1 MKRNETSSSQSKPMR
16 KPDQLFFHATLLSL
30 CDMQSVEAWLAYS
43 SPQTRLTLL
52 MHVQP
57 LITMIQEQM
66 QSASTLDTH
75 YKLVKALKALI
86 QVRAALVAAP
96 DSSIVRDLSLDSYPT
111 LYQL

>member
-1 MKRNETSSSQSKPMR
+1 MKRNETSSSQSKQMR

-57 LITMIQEQM
+57 LIKMVQEQL

-75 YKLVKALKALI
+75 YKLLNALKALI

-96 DSSIVRDLSLDSYPT
+96 DSSLARDILLESHPP
-111 LYQL
+111 LY

>member
-1 MKRNETSSSQSKPMR
+1 MKRNETSSSQSKTMR
-16 KPDQLFFHATLLSL
+16 KPDQLFLQATLLSL

-57 LITMIQEQM
+57 LIEMVQEQL
-66 QSASTLDTH
+66 QLSGSLDTQ
-75 YKLVKALKALI
+75 YKLMNTLKALI

-96 DSSIVRDLSLDSYPT
+96 DSSLARDLSLESYPI
-111 LYQL
+111 LC

>member
-16 KPDQLFFHATLLSL
+16 KPDELFLHATLLSL

-57 LITMIQEQM
+57 LIKMVQEQL
-66 QSASTLDTH
+66 QSSSTLDVH

-96 DSSIVRDLSLDSYPT
+96 DSSIVRDISLESHPP
-111 LYQL
+111 LY

>member
-1 MKRNETSSSQSKPMR
+1 MQYNETSSPKSKPMR
-16 KPDQLFFHATLLSL
+16 KPDQLFLHATLLSL

-57 LITMIQEQM
+57 LIKMVQEQLE
-66 QSASTLDTH
+66 SSPNLDTH
-75 YKLVKALKALI
+75 YKLVNTLKALI

-96 DSSIVRDLSLDSYPT
+96 DSSLARDISLESYSI
-111 LYQL
+111 LC

>member
-16 KPDQLFFHATLLSL
+16 KPDQLFLHATLLSL

-57 LITMIQEQM
+57 LIKMVQEQL
-66 QSASTLDTH
+66 QSSASLDAH
-75 YKLVKALKALI
+75 HKLLNTLKALI
-86 QVRAALVAAP
+86 QVRSALVAAP
-96 DSSIVRDLSLDSYPT
+96 DSSLARDISLESYPI
-111 LYQL
+111 LC